1 MDGGRDG
8 QKRPRAVE
16 AVSALGGRVQNERGT
31 IRPQRFLR
39 DAKVHEGG
47 NWAYDYLV

>member
-8 QKRPRAVE
+8 QKRLGAIE
-16 AVSALGGRVQNERGT
+16 AVPTLGGRVQNERGT

-39 DAKVHEGG
+39 DAKVHERGK
-47 NWAYDYLV
+47 